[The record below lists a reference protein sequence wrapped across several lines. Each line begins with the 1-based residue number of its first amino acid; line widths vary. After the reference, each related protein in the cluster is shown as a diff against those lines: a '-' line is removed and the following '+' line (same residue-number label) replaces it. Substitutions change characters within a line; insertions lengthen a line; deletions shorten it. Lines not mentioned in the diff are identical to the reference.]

1 MAQNLFIGGTVYNG
15 VDSLSM
21 LNENGEK
28 ISYVEEANAGVD
40 TSDATATAGDIL
52 SGKTAYVDGEKV
64 TGTIPAKTASNLSA
78 SGKTVTV
85 PAGYYASQ
93 VTKDVATATQ
103 ATPSIS
109 VNSSGLITASAT
121 QTAGYVSAGTKSAT
135 KQLTTQAAKTITPS
149 TSEQTAVASGVYTT
163 GAVKVAAIPSTYVKP
178 SATKGATTYTPTT
191 SDQTVAAGT
200 YCSGTQTIKGDANLV
215 ADNIKS
221 GVSIFG
227 VAGSFEGSGS
237 GDSNSVGTCTV
248 RISGESCSFVYING
262 LDMIGNTIS
271 SPSNE
276 SIYVPCSSLIVAFK
290 FGDIAFLTPTSSS
303 NITEI
308 YQDSGLYVGQVSS
321 VANSSCSLSFD
332 PELDDSFGDEL

>member
-1 MAQNLFIGGTVYNG
+1 MAQNLIIGGTVYNG

-21 LNENGEK
+21 INENGEK

-78 SGKTVTV
+78 SGNTVTV

-135 KQLTTQAAKTITPS
+135 KQLTTQAAKTVTPS

-178 SATKGATTYTPTT
+178 SATKGAATYTPTT
-191 SDQTVAAGT
+191 YDQTVAAGT

-227 VAGSFEGSGS
+227 VEGTA
-237 GDSNSVGTCTV
+237 V
-248 RISGESCSFVYING
+248 SGEQSHETFFVELRIDGYGAVNG
-262 LDMIGNTIS
+262 YCCFPYEPREVPYLSDEMFGNFYVYGSTDVKLRYLIDGEGESEPEHYGYNGACGGVFEYNFNPGSTIIIE
-271 SPSNE
+271 P
-276 SIYVPCSSLIVAFK
+276 L
-290 FGDIAFLTPTSSS
+290 
-303 NITEI
+303 
-308 YQDSGLYVGQVSS
+308 
-321 VANSSCSLSFD
+321 
-332 PELDDSFGDEL
+332 